1 MRATSAARA
10 ENRRAPRS
18 IAALCGPA
26 PSDATSP
33 CNREPP
39 PASSAAVGDE
49 AIRIGDRVVHLQ
61 VPGVFTVVT
70 RRGAFFEVE
79 NSRGLRMTI
88 HEVALRRLDGPP
100 PTPKEIGR
108 ASCRERV

>member
-1 MRATSAARA
+1 M
-10 ENRRAPRS
+10 
-18 IAALCGPA
+18 CGPA
-26 PSDATSP
+26 PGDATSP
-33 CNREPP
+33 CNRERP

-49 AIRIGDRVVHLQ
+49 TIQIGDRVVHLQ

-100 PTPKEIGR
+100 PTPKD
-108 ASCRERV
+108 A